1 MKKSFTIKIKVND
14 KKIRNEMHFNAQL
27 KNPLKIQE
35 NKKKY
40 KRSRAKDKL
49 RKEEY

>member
-27 KNPLKIQE
+27 KNPLK
-35 NKKKY
+35 NTRK
-40 KRSRAKDKL
+40 
-49 RKEEY
+49 RKEI